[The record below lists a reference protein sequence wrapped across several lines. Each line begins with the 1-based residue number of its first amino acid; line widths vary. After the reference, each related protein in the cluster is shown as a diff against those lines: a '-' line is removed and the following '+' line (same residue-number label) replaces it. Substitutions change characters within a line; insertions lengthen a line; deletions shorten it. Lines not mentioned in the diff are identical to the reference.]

1 MIKGTKNRFDRIWP
15 FCIYACIILQDTLL
29 DSNIRKI
36 HSNNIFLGF
45 IGKGMTRHL
54 NRLWNYGAKGLLGT
68 LIILFV
74 FPIVCVLASVSSLV
88 IAFTAILWLVPRVLD
103 LSFVFFE

>member
-1 MIKGTKNRFDRIWP
+1 MEMNSQ
-15 FCIYACIILQDTLL
+15 YILIVIRYVLRYV
-29 DSNIRKI
+29 SN
-36 HSNNIFLGF
+36 NNIFSGF

-74 FPIVCVLASVSSLV
+74 FPVVCVLASVSSLI
-88 IAFTAILWLVPRVLD
+88 IALTAVLWSV
-103 LSFVFFE
+103 VF

>member
-1 MIKGTKNRFDRIWP
+1 MQ
-15 FCIYACIILQDTLL
+15 YA
-29 DSNIRKI
+29 
-36 HSNNIFLGF
+36 NNIILGF

-74 FPIVCVLASVSSLV
+74 FPVMCVLASVSSLI
-88 IAFTAILWLVPRVLD
+88 IALTAILWLVPHIMD
-103 LSFVFFE
+103 LSFFFNKT

>member
-1 MIKGTKNRFDRIWP
+1 MMQHDK
-15 FCIYACIILQDTLL
+15 IYIAIYIG
-29 DSNIRKI
+29 
-36 HSNNIFLGF
+36 NNNVLSGF

-74 FPIVCVLASVSSLV
+74 FPVVCVLASVSSLI
-88 IAFTAILWLVPRVLD
+88 IALTAVLWSVLASGFTV
-103 LSFVFFE
+103 

>member
-1 MIKGTKNRFDRIWP
+1 MVTQ
-15 FCIYACIILQDTLL
+15 YV
-29 DSNIRKI
+29 
-36 HSNNIFLGF
+36 NNIFLGF

-74 FPIVCVLASVSSLV
+74 FPVVCVLASVSSLI
-88 IAFTAILWLVPRVLD
+88 IALTAIFWLVLHIN
-103 LSFVFFE
+103 LSFVFLEHN

>member
-1 MIKGTKNRFDRIWP
+1 MQ
-15 FCIYACIILQDTLL
+15 YA
-29 DSNIRKI
+29 
-36 HSNNIFLGF
+36 NNIFLGF

-74 FPIVCVLASVSSLV
+74 FPVMCVLASVSSLI
-88 IAFTAILWLVPRVLD
+88 IALTAILWLVSHIMDP
-103 LSFVFFE
+103 FFF